1 MKYLPI
7 DSQLFIENRKRFTK
21 QLKPKSLAVF
31 NSNDIMPTNADGT
44 LPFRQ
49 NNDIFYLSGVDQE
62 ESILVI
68 FPDVQNNDF
77 KEVLFLKETS
87 AEIAIW
93 EGAKLTKEQAFEV
106 SGIKTVFWLSQFEMV
121 FNKMMAEADSVYLN
135 ANEHL
140 RAAIEVE
147 TRDAR
152 FTKLMKERYPLHN
165 YKRSAPILHRLRAIK
180 RDEEVV
186 QIQTACDI
194 TEKGLR
200 RVLEICKPGIME
212 YELEGEL
219 TGLFLK
225 NRSRGHAYEPI
236 IASGFDACVLHYID
250 NEKACKDGDMLLMDF
265 GAEYANYASDLTRT
279 IPVNGR
285 FTKRQRDVYDAVLR
299 VFRQASELLE
309 PGTILDDY
317 RNPPEGA
324 QGLLYHEEVGKMM
337 ESELIGLG
345 LLDKTD
351 VKNQDPTN
359 PLYKKYFMHGTSH
372 YLGLDVHDVGL
383 WNCPMEAGMVFTCE
397 PGIYIRE
404 ENMGVRLENDI
415 LITSDGPKDLMA
427 NIPIEAE
434 EIEELMNA

>member
-7 DSQLFIENRKRFTK
+7 DSKLFVENRKRFVK
-21 QLKPKSLAVF
+21 ELKPNSLAVF

-68 FPDVQNNDF
+68 FPDAQNNDF

-87 AEIAIW
+87 FEIAIW
-93 EGAKLTKEQAFEV
+93 EGAKLSKEQAFEV
-106 SGIKTVFWLSQFEMV
+106 SGIKSVYWLSQFEMV
-121 FNKMMAEADSVYLN
+121 FNKMMAEADHIYLN

-140 RAAIEVE
+140 RAVIEVE
-147 TRDAR
+147 TRDDR
-152 FTKLMKERYPLHN
+152 FTKWMKERYPLHS
-165 YKRSAPILHRLRAIK
+165 YERSAPILHRLRAIK
-180 RDEEVV
+180 SDLEVE

-212 YELEGEL
+212 FEIQGEL

-285 FTKRQRDVYDAVLR
+285 FTKRQREVYDAVLR
-299 VFRQASELLE
+299 VFRQASELLV
-309 PGTILDDY
+309 PGTLLDDY
-317 RNPPEGA
+317 RNPPDGYT
-324 QGLLYHEEVGKMM
+324 GVLYHKEVGKMM

-351 VKNQDPTN
+351 VKNQDPNN

-415 LITSDGPKDLMA
+415 LITADGPKDLMA